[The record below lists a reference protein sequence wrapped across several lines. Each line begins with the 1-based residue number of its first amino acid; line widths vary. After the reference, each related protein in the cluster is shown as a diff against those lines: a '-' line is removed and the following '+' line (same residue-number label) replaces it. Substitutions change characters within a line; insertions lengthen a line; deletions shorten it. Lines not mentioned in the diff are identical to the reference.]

1 METPFGPQIWD
12 PWPCSME
19 EKTADVPLGCYMSN
33 PAPIFSAAMRS
44 LLQTSTNQGFTPEET
59 TGIIVGFC
67 VLGFMVLLLTIY
79 AAVLTSKVETHP
91 KLQKTIEDELAVE

>member
-1 METPFGPQIWD
+1 
-12 PWPCSME
+12 
-19 EKTADVPLGCYMSN
+19 
-33 PAPIFSAAMRS
+33 MRA

-79 AAVLTSKVETHP
+79 AAVLTSKVTKLEERIFQVETHP